1 MKLNV
6 KTLKGTSFEIEASPE
21 ESVAGVKRIIETT
34 QGQSVYPADNQLLIY
49 QGKILKDDT
58 TLESN
63 KVAENSFLVIM
74 LSKAKASSSGPSTA
88 TPATPAK
95 APATPAQAATPAAS
109 AASVARST
117 PPQAPVATAVTVPP
131 SPQPSPAPAATAP
144 AATVDASGD
153 ADVYSQAASNLVSG
167 NNLEQTIQQILDMGG
182 GTWERDTVV
191 RALRAAYNNPERA
204 IDYLYSGIPENVEA
218 PPVARAPA
226 SGQQT
231 NPQAPSLAQAAVAPP
246 VQPSPA
252 SAGPNANPLNL
263 FPQGV
268 PSGGANPAAGAGAGA
283 GALDALRQ
291 LPQFQALL
299 QLVQANPQI
308 LQPMLQELGKQN
320 PQILRLI
327 QENQAEFLRLVNES
341 PEGAAGGNILGQLA
355 AAMPQAVTVTPEER
369 EAIQRLEGMGFN
381 RELVLEVFFAC
392 NKDEEL
398 AANYL
403 LDHGHEFDEQ
413 QQ

>member
-6 KTLKGTSFEIEASPE
+6 KTLKGTSFEIEATPE
-21 ESVAGVKRIIETT
+21 ASVGEVKRIIESA
-34 QGQSVYPADNQLLIY
+34 QGQKVYPADQLMIIY

-58 TLESN
+58 TLEAN

-74 LSKAKASSSGPSTA
+74 LSKPKASSSGASTA
-88 TPATPAK
+88 SKAPASQSQPATPP
-95 APATPAQAATPAAS
+95 APVAS
-109 AASVARST
+109 AARS
-117 PPQAPVATAVTVPP
+117 PPSQAPVAASEPAPP
-131 SPQPSPAPAATAP
+131 SAQPSAVSDTPAPAVT
-144 AATVDASGD
+144 ASGD

-167 NNLEQTIQQILDMGG
+167 GSLEQTVQQILDMGG
-182 GTWERDTVV
+182 GTWERDMVV

-204 IDYLYSGIPENVEA
+204 IDYLYSGIPESVEA

-226 SGQQT
+226 PAQ
-231 NPQAPSLAQAAVAPP
+231 QAPNLQAPQAQAAPLAP
-246 VQPSPA
+246 VQPSGGV

-263 FPQGV
+263 FPQGI
-268 PSGGANPAAGAGAGA
+268 PSGGANAGAGVGAGA

-299 QLVQANPQI
+299 ALVQANPQI

-327 QENQAEFLRLVNES
+327 QENQAEFLRLVNET
-341 PEGAAGGNILGQLA
+341 PESGAGGNILGALA
-355 AAMPQAVTVTPEER
+355 AQMPQAVQVTPEER

-392 NKDEEL
+392 NRDEEL

-403 LDHGHEFDEQ
+403 LDHGHEFEEQ
-413 QQ
+413 Q